1 MFASALALSLTSS
14 SQLLADLMEAVDES
28 MVRNINVGFSVRYWA
43 KQRSVVSNSVEILNE
58 FSCLC
63 AGLNLGSA

>member
-1 MFASALALSLTSS
+1 MFTSALALSLTSS

-43 KQRSVVSNSVEILNE
+43 KQRSVVSNSVEILNK